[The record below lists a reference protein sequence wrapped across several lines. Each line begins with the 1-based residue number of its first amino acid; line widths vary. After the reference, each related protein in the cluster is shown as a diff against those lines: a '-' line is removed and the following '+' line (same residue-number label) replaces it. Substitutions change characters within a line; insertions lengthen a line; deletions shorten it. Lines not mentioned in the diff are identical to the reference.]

1 MANKQ
6 FVRQILKTNNP
17 NTVITEGFLR
27 SDVLLTSSNANITFP
42 FLLAQSQATAKC
54 YPLNPAD
61 GFCVT
66 AMSLKI
72 YKSADTAAPSTAT
85 NIAKTIDYSYPNPS
99 VFSKSGEAANL
110 ESLYNALM
118 KVTINNNVIFSQYPV
133 FKFRRVN
140 TSQQGTQSAT
150 TFQATQSEEQNGLA
164 NGLVPLEP
172 TINML
177 GNWTMV
183 FQLIPP
189 AALDLTGTTSTNY
202 ISLILDGFLLQQGAL
217 SDKSFA
223 GL

>member
-6 FVRQILKTNNP
+6 FVRQILKQNNP

-27 SDVLLTSSNANITFP
+27 SDVLLTASNANITFP

-72 YKSADTAAPSTAT
+72 YKSADTAAPSTAN
-85 NIAKTIDYSYPNPS
+85 NIAKTIDYSYPTPA
-99 VFSKSGEAANL
+99 VFSKSGEAANM
-110 ESLYNALM
+110 ESLYNAIM

-150 TFQATQSEEQNGLA
+150 TFQATQSDNQDPKHRA
-164 NGLVPLEP
+164 KH
-172 TINML
+172 I
-177 GNWTMV
+177 
-183 FQLIPP
+183 
-189 AALDLTGTTSTNY
+189 
-202 ISLILDGFLLQQGAL
+202 
-217 SDKSFA
+217 
-223 GL
+223 